1 MSMSIYIN
9 VSAYKLSS
17 SLDIW
22 DIHLF
27 DVLNW
32 DVANLPI
39 PHWKMESVFDFR
51 TDLSLP
57 SLFRDPSWC
66 FGGISTLLEINK
78 FFGTKKT
85 SHCGHHDNQSHAC
98 GLRLSSV
105 ERFLANVPQGNHT
118 KLVVLFFWS
127 HLMWHIS
134 VSLGIVAYPQFWVA
148 AVPIPVSLRQ
158 GWFDGIPGV

>member
-39 PHWKMESVFDFR
+39 PHWKMGSVFDFR

-66 FGGISTLLEINK
+66 FGGISTLLEIKK

-85 SHCGHHDNQSHAC
+85 SHCGHHDNQSHSC

-105 ERFLANVPQGNHT
+105 EGFLANVPQGNHT
-118 KLVVLFFWS
+118 QVGGSFFS
-127 HLMWHIS
+127 KS
-134 VSLGIVAYPQFWVA
+134 FDVAHQC
-148 AVPIPVSLRQ
+148 VPRHC
-158 GWFDGIPGV
+158 GIPTDSWLRLYPSHHPSIRGDLTGS